1 MTQSVSTAKAGA
13 SEAPVHHLSD
23 ELLLDYAA
31 GSLDE
36 ATSVLVAAHL
46 TYCPECRARAAELE
60 ALGGSMLED
69 LPAAE
74 MSADALSD
82 IMAALGGATIE
93 PAVAKSAAANDNP
106 VLPRVVQRYVGG
118 DAEAVA
124 WKRLG
129 MGIETARIDVPG
141 SDKDMFLL
149 RVPAGRAVPQHTHAG
164 NEYVL
169 ILDGA
174 YNDESGRFAKG
185 DVAISDGDVD
195 HRPMAETDR
204 DCICLVVMDAPIRLS
219 GPMGPLL
226 NLFVKV

>member
-1 MTQSVSTAKAGA
+1 MTMSVSNAKTGA

-36 ATSVLVAAHL
+36 ATGVLVAAHL
-46 TYCPECRARAAELE
+46 TYCAECRARAAELE
-60 ALGGSMLED
+60 AIGGSMLAD

-74 MSADALSD
+74 LGANALND
-82 IMAALGGATIE
+82 IMAALDGAFIE
-93 PAVAKSAAANDNP
+93 PPVARASAANDNP
-106 VLPRVVQRYVGG
+106 ILPRVVQRYIGG
-118 DAEAVA
+118 DADAVA

-129 MGIETARIDVPG
+129 MGIETARIDIPG
-141 SDKDMFLL
+141 SDKDVFLL

-185 DVAISDGDVD
+185 DVAISNGDVD

>member
-1 MTQSVSTAKAGA
+1 MTMSVSTAKAAGH
-13 SEAPVHHLSD
+13 EAPAHHLSD

-36 ATSVLVAAHL
+36 ATSLLVAAHL
-46 TYCPECRARAAELE
+46 TYCADCRARAAELE

-69 LPAAE
+69 LPAVD
-74 MSADALSD
+74 MSAGALD
-82 IMAALGGATIE
+82 CMLATLDGALIE
-93 PAVAKSAAANDNP
+93 PAVQRARPANDNP

-118 DAEAVA
+118 DVEAVT

-129 MGIETARIDVPG
+129 MGVETARIEIPG
-141 SDKDMFLL
+141 SDLQTFLL
-149 RVPAGRAVPQHTHAG
+149 KVPEGKAVPQHTHAG

-174 YNDESGRFAKG
+174 YTDESGRFAKG

-195 HRPMAETDR
+195 HRPVAEAGR
-204 DCICLVVMDAPIRLS
+204 DCLCLVVMDAPIRLS
-219 GPMGPLL
+219 GPMGPLF